1 MASAMMYE
9 MVNAILSSVDQ
20 NSQSDDTLTEFV
32 KLCADGIRLG
42 QIILLDADDT
52 LRHFYYKSASSNNN
66 FWVDLDYV
74 QSVLSTLKGDERMPF
89 PMTLIVFRVWTSGG
103 HQTHALFVSENES
116 GNRFFGKYVLALA
129 QGKLSWL
136 PLDNHAKYW
145 PGSIKDD
152 VGLVHLLASVI
163 RAINACTNATWPE
176 VPTPRAVRRRHS
188 ALAAVRFR
196 TVSIE
201 TRKKR
206 GGRTF
211 ENNEPTGTAWHRRR
225 GHIAV
230 YTADNPLKTPTGG
243 TFVGRVWRNAVE
255 VGDKKHG
262 IIVQDYTVKP
272 TEA

>member
-9 MVNAILSSVDQ
+9 MVNAILCSVDQ

-52 LRHFYYKSASSNNN
+52 LRHFYYKKSASSI
-66 FWVDLDYV
+66 WVDLDYV
-74 QSVLSTLKGDERMPF
+74 QSMLSTLKGDERMPF
-89 PMTLIVFRVWTSGG
+89 PMTLIVFRVWTNGE
-103 HQTHALFVSENES
+103 HQTHALFVSESES
-116 GNRFFGKYVLALA
+116 GERFFGKYVFALF
-129 QGKLSWL
+129 QGKLACV
-136 PLDNHAKYW
+136 PRDKHAKYW

-152 VGLVHLLASVI
+152 VGLVDLLASVI

-176 VPTPRAVRRRHS
+176 VPTPRSVRRRHN
-188 ALAAVRFR
+188 AFAAVRFR

-211 ENNEPTGTAWHRRR
+211 ENNEATGTAWHRRR

-262 IIVQDYTVKP
+262 IIVQDYTVKAP
-272 TEA
+272 DA